1 MSSKTVYITNYTIQC
16 PTCAKSM
23 LLKNWKTHFQQIH
36 TMSQTAIET
45 KYNELKKAVEQ
56 IKSKTVTSNMT
67 TTVEKP
73 SPLATNTLFSMKK
86 FVLAKPT
93 NLDAPVV
100 DVDNQMNQLVSM
112 ALDIQDTAL
121 NSISNDIE
129 PAPISLDMHADTN
142 GDGMLLHFFFG
153 KRILGRHNFSV

>member
-23 LLKNWKTHFQQIH
+23 LLKNWKTHCQQMH
-36 TMSQTAIET
+36 TMSQTAIEA
-45 KYNELKKAVEQ
+45 KYNELKKDVEQ

-73 SPLATNTLFSMKK
+73 SPLAKNTLFSMKK
-86 FVLAKPT
+86 FALAKSI
-93 NLDAPVV
+93 NLEAPVV
-100 DVDNQMNQLVSM
+100 DVGNQMNQLLSTE
-112 ALDIQDTAL
+112 LDIQDTAL
-121 NSISNDIE
+121 KSTTNDIE
-129 PAPISLDMHADTN
+129 PAPISLDIHADIN

-153 KRILGRHNFSV
+153 KRTSGRHNFSV